1 MCPPSRKPSPPPAP
15 APIPEP
21 PKAIQ
26 EVQTVNTSQ
35 ATTQQKAPTIA
46 RERDAKTNEQI
57 ETGAN
62 RNMASEIVR
71 KRQGRGSL
79 RIPLASLGYGSGL
92 NFPTP

>member
-1 MCPPSRKPSPPPAP
+1 MCPPSPKPNPPPAP
-15 APIPEP
+15 APIPAP
-21 PKAIQ
+21 PPQ
-26 EVQTVNTSQ
+26 VQTVNTSQ

-62 RNMASEIVR
+62 RNMASEVAR

-92 NFPTP
+92 NFPSS

>member
-1 MCPPSRKPSPPPAP
+1 MCPPSPKPNPPPAP
-15 APIPEP
+15 APIPAP
-21 PKAIQ
+21 PPQ
-26 EVQTVNTSQ
+26 VQTVNTSQ

-62 RNMASEIVR
+62 RNMASEVVR

-92 NFPTP
+92 NFPSS

>member
-21 PKAIQ
+21 PQ
-26 EVQTVNTSQ
+26 QVQTAQ

-79 RIPLASLGYGSGL
+79 RIPLSSLGYGSGL
-92 NFPTP
+92 NFPSA

>member
-21 PKAIQ
+21 PHKFN
-26 EVQTVNTSQ
+26 VNTSQ

-62 RNMASEIVR
+62 RNMASEVVR

-92 NFPTP
+92 NFPSA